1 MSVDNM
7 YRQRYKSCTFPKCYF
22 NLNNVDCSQSYYEM
36 TKPVIW
42 MEHFNYYYLSNDNTE
57 SLKAKAYKLID
68 SRELKSTTSC

>member
-1 MSVDNM
+1 
-7 YRQRYKSCTFPKCYF
+7 
-22 NLNNVDCSQSYYEM
+22 
-36 TKPVIW
+36 